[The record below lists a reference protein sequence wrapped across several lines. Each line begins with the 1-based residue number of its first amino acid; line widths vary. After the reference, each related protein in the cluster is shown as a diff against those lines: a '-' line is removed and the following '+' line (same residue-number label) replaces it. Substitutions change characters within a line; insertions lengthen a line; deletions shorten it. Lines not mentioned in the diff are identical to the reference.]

1 MNNRIVLLLVVV
13 ICFANT
19 FRLVG
24 QAYLLGQGYMETW
37 TDVFIST
44 PRGTPVTVRMD
55 IQPPLQPDDVNL
67 KIALAHQFYPNAI
80 LWGMPTITYNCHA
93 YALGGYNVW
102 MQTSETGLIQ
112 ENSCRP
118 AGRDGAP
125 ISNRLGSATGG
136 SVKQSRLE
144 AGAPFS

>member
-1 MNNRIVLLLVVV
+1 MRTTEPL
-13 ICFANT
+13 
-19 FRLVG
+19 RLHY
-24 QAYLLGQGYMETW
+24 QK
-37 TDVFIST
+37 FI
-44 PRGTPVTVRMD
+44 RMQQLSD
-55 IQPPLQPDDVNL
+55 TIEPL
-67 KIALAHQFYPNAI
+67 
-80 LWGMPTITYNCHA
+80 
-93 YALGGYNVW
+93 
-102 MQTSETGLIQ
+102 SGLIQ